1 MGGCL
6 STSSQ
11 SSCSSRS
18 SGEPISPTCLGVG
31 LCRRKRN
38 RKTFSDHVTTTQ
50 HLSSN
55 PNRIF
60 TNGKSRTSCIF
71 TQQGR
76 KGINQDAM
84 IVWEDFMAEDVTL
97 CGVFDGHG
105 PYGHLVARK
114 VRDALPLKL
123 LSFMY
128 SGESKQN
135 GSTTTCCTGNLKSDG
150 GDPEKDGATEDNMDS
165 LWRDTFLKSFKAMD
179 KELRSHPNLDCFCS
193 GSTAVTIVKQGS
205 NLYMGNI
212 GDSRA
217 ILGSKDSND
226 SMVAI
231 QLTIDLKPDLP
242 REAERIKR
250 CKGRVFALQDEP
262 EVPRV
267 WLPFDDAPG
276 LAMARAFGDFCLK
289 EYGVISIPE
298 FSHWTLTER
307 DKFIVLASDGVGT
320 GMSLIGYACTISFG
334 VPRFCNGL
342 RIESWRSVISII
354 GIFGYD
360 KLGSVKTST
369 LRANVL
375 NGHMKHEVWDVL
387 SNEEVVEIVSSVPT
401 RSSAARILVDSAAR
415 EWKSKYPTSKMDDCA
430 VVCLFLDGKMD
441 SESDYDEQGFS
452 SATLQSNHSGNVLES
467 DDGGQHSEPSLQ
479 RNFTVRSSEENDPN
493 KRLPVEAEVNEETV
507 VYEDQNWSGLEEDFV
522 MKKTMQNTRSVER
535 LICID
540 GDQIYIDEDK
550 KTSDTVELCRVTTG
564 EPLHHLLLG
573 REHETYIIDSMR
585 MKILEQKKSGGTE
598 EIGRRTISTLVEG
611 PIFKSIDGHK

>member
-1 MGGCL
+1 MGGCI
-6 STSSQ
+6 STSSR

-18 SGEPISPTCLGVG
+18 NGETISPSCLGIG
-31 LCRRKRN
+31 LCLRKGT
-38 RKTFSDHVTTTQ
+38 RKTFSDHVTTLQ
-50 HLSSN
+50 HLSSI

-60 TNGKSRTSCIF
+60 TNGRSRTSCIF

-84 IVWEDFMAEDVTL
+84 IVWEEFMPEDVTF

-105 PYGHLVARK
+105 PHGHLVARK

-123 LSFMY
+123 LSFLHSY
-128 SGESKQN
+128 ESKQN
-135 GSTTTCCTGNLKSDG
+135 GSSTTCCNGNLKSDG
-150 GDPEKDGATEDNMDS
+150 GDFEKDGTMEDKVDS
-165 LWRDTFLKSFKAMD
+165 LWREAFLKSYKAMD

-205 NLYMGNI
+205 NLFMGNI

-231 QLTIDLKPDLP
+231 QLTVDLKPDLP
-242 REAERIKR
+242 REAERIKQ

-298 FSHWTLTER
+298 FSHRILTER
-307 DKFIVLASDGVGT
+307 DKFIVLASDG
-320 GMSLIGYACTISFG
+320 
-334 VPRFCNGL
+334 
-342 RIESWRSVISII
+342 
-354 GIFGYD
+354 
-360 KLGSVKTST
+360 
-369 LRANVL
+369 
-375 NGHMKHEVWDVL
+375 VWDVL
-387 SNEEVVEIVSSVPT
+387 SNEEVVEIVSSAPI

-452 SATLQSNHSGNVLES
+452 SVTLQSNHSGNAVES
-467 DDGGQHSEPSLQ
+467 DDGQNSEPSLQ
-479 RNFTVRSSEENDPN
+479 RNFTVRSSEENDPY
-493 KRLPVEAEVNEETV
+493 KRVPVEVEGNGETV
-507 VYEDQNWSGLEEDFV
+507 FAEDQNWSGLEGV
-522 MKKTMQNTRSVER
+522 TRVNSLVQLPRFSEER
-535 LICID
+535 P
-540 GDQIYIDEDK
+540 K
-550 KTSDTVELCRVTTG
+550 
-564 EPLHHLLLG
+564 P
-573 REHETYIIDSMR
+573 
-585 MKILEQKKSGGTE
+585 
-598 EIGRRTISTLVEG
+598 
-611 PIFKSIDGHK
+611 